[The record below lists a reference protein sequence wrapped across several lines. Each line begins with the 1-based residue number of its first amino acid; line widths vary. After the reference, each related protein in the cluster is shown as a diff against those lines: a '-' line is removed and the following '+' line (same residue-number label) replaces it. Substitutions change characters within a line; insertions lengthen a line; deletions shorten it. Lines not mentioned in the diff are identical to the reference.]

1 MEYLDFQLDLLQIPT
16 DLKKELGA
24 KFSCLGELCK
34 VKNIASI
41 PEVWKVDKAM
51 NEFGLTLKME
61 TGSTWVAPKERKVFP
76 VSPEDVSKILDVGIC
91 ENENLIRIALSVNSS
106 VNQSVRWL
114 IENERIEKL
123 RLQILRKN
131 GQKHNAGIERAWNPG
146 HGIISEG
153 NANVKFLRREGNPQ
167 AKKQTFWVP
176 QSRYRNVLASNAVK
190 APKEGVQAPCE
201 HQQPPEVQREGR
213 SREESE
219 SGEDAELISA
229 PSVPVREGLDGSD
242 YSSEKEEDFG
252 MQVQAMLKDLVEDQ
266 DSGEPERSFG
276 VIGERRKSDQEGR
289 NDEVEEQKEESES
302 KLNIEP
308 LIPSKPPQPMKSLID
323 HNSQPHS
330 YFSRSPGHGRPWA
343 LNAHHKEGPKPVCN
357 FNLRPKQIQ
366 SAADLNRIQRMQH
379 MEYLRVQQQRK
390 RAIENYRHD
399 PYYSQALRAELLRE
413 SEAMMFEEMRRQ
425 EAMRRF
431 EIGPGFDGAD
441 RRGAW
446 EAARRRDS
454 QFTRP
459 TGREYHQMQ
468 KAQQQQQDPMNTAY
482 WQGHGYNGTGAHASN
497 DQSEEVRAF
506 GRQTILENLDH
517 SHPHAPLDPRSNRAE
532 NFVYFPDRDQPSSN
546 ANFSKAPGEPVR
558 AKSDGCYIMTPS
570 PPPPSKQQSIHNHH
584 HGIFSKRDIEDQ
596 NQNSFSPENL
606 VENSTHPNSKPWHPF
621 VPVKPEKSKLNHSES
636 PVRSASPPIASE
648 SKPSKSASSDKLNMQ
663 TFIKSLSAAKLPKKE
678 EPLNNDQ
685 LNFWQKLVKTTKET
699 ERENVENFF
708 KMFKNSS
715 PNRTEQIREPV
726 DFEDDFNQDLDLM
739 KELAFLN
746 NADTTANKSCDIPA
760 VNFFE
765 SLLRRSKET
774 ILSISASNSEDESE
788 EEFEPE
794 ELADKISEPFED
806 SEESGEQ
813 KSDSP
818 VIRDSIEPDGGP
830 PNYLELEPPP
840 PIDKDEVAPEQNDLK
855 VNDEEFLASPQ
866 EKAIKR
872 GSWQTQ
878 KQPNPEVE
886 HMNTDQNLYR
896 SRIEN
901 LLHQHDTAKLKNL
914 DNPLAQFI
922 DSTDSV
928 EVESLNNSAPE
939 LFNKEPVTQNPPLLK
954 QDPDKSEKPSTPFEN
969 AI

>member
-1 MEYLDFQLDLLQIPT
+1 MEYLDFQLNLLQIPT

-34 VKNIASI
+34 VKNIESI
-41 PEVWKVDKAM
+41 PEVWRYGIGKLDKALQ
-51 NEFGLTLKME
+51 EFGLTLKMD
-61 TGSTWVAPKERKVFP
+61 TGSTWVVPKERKVFP

-91 ENENLIRIALSVNSS
+91 ENENLIRSALSVNPS

-123 RLQILRKN
+123 RLQILKKN
-131 GQKHNAGIERAWNPG
+131 GHKHNVGIERAWNPG

-176 QSRYRNVLASNAVK
+176 QSRYRNVLAANAVK
-190 APKEGVQAPCE
+190 APKEGVHAPCE
-201 HQQPPEVQREGR
+201 HQQPPEIQREGR

-252 MQVQAMLKDLVEDQ
+252 MQVHAMVKDLVEDQ
-266 DSGEPERSFG
+266 DSGEPERGFG
-276 VIGERRKSDQEGR
+276 VIGERRKSNQEIV
-289 NDEVEEQKEESES
+289 EVEEQKEESES
-302 KLNIEP
+302 KLTIEP

-343 LNAHHKEGPKPVCN
+343 LNAHHKEVPKPVCN
-357 FNLRPKQIQ
+357 FNLRPKFQ
-366 SAADLNRIQRMQH
+366 SAAQLNRMQRMQ
-379 MEYLRVQQQRK
+379 QQR
-390 RAIENYRHD
+390 RMAMENNYRYD

-431 EIGPGFDGAD
+431 EMGPGFDQND
-441 RRGAW
+441 PRRAQW
-446 EAARRRDS
+446 EAARRREPQ
-454 QFTRP
+454 QFARP
-459 TGREYHQMQ
+459 TNNRREYYQMQ
-468 KAQQQQQDPMNTAY
+468 KQQHHQQEQMNAGY
-482 WQGHGYNGTGAHASN
+482 WPQGHGPHGYNGSVARTSN
-497 DQSEEVRAF
+497 DQTEEVRAF

-532 NFVYFPDRDQPSSN
+532 NFVYFPDRDQPPSN

-570 PPPPSKQQSIHNHH
+570 PPPPLKQQTIHAHR
-584 HGIFSKRDIEDQ
+584 GIFRKRNIEDQ

-606 VENSTHPNSKPWHPF
+606 VENSTHPNPKPWHPF

-636 PVRSASPPIASE
+636 PVRSNSPPIASE

-708 KMFKNSS
+708 KMFKKS
-715 PNRTEQIREPV
+715 PNRNEQMREPV

-739 KELAFLN
+739 KEIAFLN
-746 NADTTANKSCDIPA
+746 NADNTANKSCDVPA
-760 VNFFE
+760 VKFFE

-788 EEFEPE
+788 EEYEPE
-794 ELADKISEPFED
+794 ELEDKISEPLED

-818 VIRDSIEPDGGP
+818 VMRDNIEPEGGP

-866 EKAIKR
+866 QNEKATER

-878 KQPNPEVE
+878 KQTNPEVE
-886 HMNTDQNLYR
+886 LMNTDQNLYR

-901 LLHQHDTAKLKNL
+901 LLHQHDTAKL
-914 DNPLAQFI
+914 PLAQNI

-928 EVESLNNSAPE
+928 EVESLNNSASE
-939 LFNKEPVTQNPPLLK
+939 LFNKEPVAQNPPLLK